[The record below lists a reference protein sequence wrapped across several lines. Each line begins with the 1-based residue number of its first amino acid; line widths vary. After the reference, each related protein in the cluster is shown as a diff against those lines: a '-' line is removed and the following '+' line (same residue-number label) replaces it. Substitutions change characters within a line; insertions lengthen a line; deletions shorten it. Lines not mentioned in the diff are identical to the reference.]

1 MRDALNAVL
10 DRRLEQLIV
19 ARARRRAPVLQ
30 LVPARWIVV
39 ATKPMVP
46 RLRRSL
52 SRYVLAVG
60 AAVALVLAVL
70 LPLAG

>member
-1 MRDALNAVL
+1 MRSALSGII

-19 ARARRRAPVLQ
+19 ARARRRAPMLQ

-39 ATKPMVP
+39 ATRPTVP

-52 SRYVLAVG
+52 SRRVLAVCATIALLL
-60 AAVALVLAVL
+60 AALLLV
-70 LPLAG
+70 